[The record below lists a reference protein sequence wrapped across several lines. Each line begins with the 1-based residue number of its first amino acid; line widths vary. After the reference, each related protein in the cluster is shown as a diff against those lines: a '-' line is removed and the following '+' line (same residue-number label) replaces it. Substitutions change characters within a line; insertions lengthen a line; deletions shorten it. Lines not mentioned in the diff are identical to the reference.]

1 MLTGTAINFLDNTL
15 SLLKVCIKVYNKN
28 TTKKINKYYSR
39 PVRFKYVIRGI
50 FKEDEDQIFQKQ
62 NNELIQYCPEII
74 SEDSTFIIIK
84 KDCKLITLLDY
95 YQ

>member
-15 SLLKVCIKVYNKN
+15 SLLKVCIKVYDKN
-28 TTKKINKYYSR
+28 TKKKRYSG
-39 PVRFKYVIRGI
+39 PVRFECVLRGTFI
-50 FKEDEDQIFQKQ
+50 EDEDQIFQKK
-62 NNELIQYCPEII
+62 NNELIQNCPEII

>member
-1 MLTGTAINFLDNTL
+1 MNFLDNTL
-15 SLLKVCIKVYNKN
+15 SLLKVCIEVYDKI
-28 TTKKINKYYSR
+28 TTKTNEKDFTR
-39 PVRFKYVIRGI
+39 PVQFISALSEI
-50 FKEDEDQIFQKQ
+50 FKNEELKEEDQIFQKQ
-62 NNELIQYCPEII
+62 NDELIQYRPEII